1 VRQLL
6 ALLLALSLNLL
17 PVQAAERIVSLAPF
31 LTDMALQLG
40 AGARLVGV
48 LDDGQLPAELSDR
61 QTVGSYQTLSAER
74 IVSVQPDLILAWTS
88 GNPPDLLERLR
99 GWGIR
104 VEQFDPQRLDDI
116 ASMTLQLG
124 ELLDQ
129 PAEAQA
135 LEADFRAQL
144 DRLRAPPSSTRPKV
158 FLQLWDNPLYTAA
171 GDQLLS
177 DALSLCGAD
186 NVFADLAGL
195 APQVGREGVL
205 AANPDIIIALADQ
218 GVTAEACL
226 DDWRRF
232 PKLAAVKHNR
242 LHVLDSDL
250 LVRPTPAI
258 IVGVEQLCGLVR
270 F

>member
-1 VRQLL
+1 MRQLL
-6 ALLLALSLNLL
+6 ALLLALILNVL
-17 PVQAAERIVSLAPF
+17 PVQAAERVVSLAPF
-31 LTDMALQLG
+31 LTDMTLQLG

-48 LDDGQLPAELSDR
+48 LDDGQLPPELSELPA
-61 QTVGSYQTLSAER
+61 VGSYQTLSAER
-74 IVSVQPDLILAWTS
+74 IVSVRPDLVLAWTS
-88 GNPPDLLERLR
+88 GNPPELLNRLR

-129 PAEAQA
+129 QTEAQA
-135 LEADFRAQL
+135 LEAGFRAQL
-144 DRLRAPPSSTRPKV
+144 DQLRAPPSASRPKV
-158 FLQLWDNPLYTAA
+158 FLQLWNNPLYTAA

-177 DALSLCGAD
+177 DALTLCGAD

-205 AANPDIIIALADQ
+205 AANPDVIIALADQ
-218 GVTAEACL
+218 GVTAEGWLA
-226 DDWRRF
+226 DWHRF
-232 PKLAAVKHNR
+232 PRMSAVQHNR

-258 IVGVEQLCGLVR
+258 IEGVGRLCELVR
-270 F
+270 